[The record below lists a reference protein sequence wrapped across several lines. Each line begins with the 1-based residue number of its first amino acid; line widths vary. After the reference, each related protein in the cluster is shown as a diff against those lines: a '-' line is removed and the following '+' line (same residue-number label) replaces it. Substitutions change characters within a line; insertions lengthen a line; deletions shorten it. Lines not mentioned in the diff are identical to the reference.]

1 MLRQAIK
8 VVVEIRPETPAIN
21 FSVFVNDVEMAAE
34 QVTNGDLF
42 HERVE
47 GALGNL
53 LRPITNS
60 AAAELRK
67 LRRKAQANQ

>member
-1 MLRQAIK
+1 MLARKIS
-8 VVVEIRPETPAIN
+8 VVVELNENVPCVS
-21 FSVFVNDVEMAAE
+21 FSVFDGLEEKVAFSF
-34 QVTNGDLF
+34 TNSDLF

-47 GALGNL
+47 EAVMNL

-67 LRRKAQANQ
+67 LRRKAQAQL